1 MPLPDDPSKLI
12 SVMLSLSLMK
22 HTIWL
27 VYVWWLTSRTL
38 DLINLHRKVAAEK
51 RHHLSSQRRICGN
64 VSWNWSCAKNMP
76 IRWISTEKRNRWLIV
91 SFLVS
96 KISFDG
102 KITRSEIH
110 KKTERI
116 DKFREVIENIELFST
131 GNITK
136 PGMFMYELFGMVD
149 IDSRTITYFQQ
160 GIDLAV
166 ESLAT
171 LGMLCILPIAWMTKR
186 SHSHF
191 RK

>member
-1 MPLPDDPSKLI
+1 
-12 SVMLSLSLMK
+12 
-22 HTIWL
+22 
-27 VYVWWLTSRTL
+27 
-38 DLINLHRKVAAEK
+38 
-51 RHHLSSQRRICGN
+51 
-64 VSWNWSCAKNMP
+64 
-76 IRWISTEKRNRWLIV
+76 
-91 SFLVS
+91 VS